1 MSTTNTAQKLAEL
14 FSNQKNNR
22 DIEWKKELQKRKEER
37 DIIFS
42 KVEKLGLKNLWSN
55 GYVYEFEF
63 NNYRIKITDQECRCI
78 VSINKKMPKEDLEIF
93 EKYSIDI
100 RSIEEIIEFLGREDN
115 GMFSRRLGDIPV
127 ELVSEIK
134 NRYLNEITG
143 VYQDTNPLYFAVLN
157 AIDKIKIFS
166 KTIN

>member
-1 MSTTNTAQKLAEL
+1 
-14 FSNQKNNR
+14 
-22 DIEWKKELQKRKEER
+22 
-37 DIIFS
+37 
-42 KVEKLGLKNLWSN
+42 
-55 GYVYEFEF
+55 
-63 NNYRIKITDQECRCI
+63 
-78 VSINKKMPKEDLEIF
+78 MPKEDLEIF